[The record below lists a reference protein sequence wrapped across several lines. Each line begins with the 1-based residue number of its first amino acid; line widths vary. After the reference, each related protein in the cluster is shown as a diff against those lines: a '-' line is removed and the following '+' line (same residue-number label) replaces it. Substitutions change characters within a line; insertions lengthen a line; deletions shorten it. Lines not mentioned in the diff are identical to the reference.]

1 MLIYLPIE
9 IELAL
14 DCTCILSGSASWHIP
29 HKSLYHSGLHLGASL
44 SHLMPFAC
52 TRADHCPDLHCK
64 ETFVTKNGS
73 LATQAYLLRNKHAE
87 ELLTT

>member
-14 DCTCILSGSASWHIP
+14 DCTYILSGSASWHIP